1 MKRYFR
7 GIALLICVVLLYT
20 FVPMA
25 VYATPTDEE
34 LKEQKEAIDQ
44 SKQEL
49 DSAKEEKEEMQDAIT
64 GLENEKEELEEAKN
78 DLSEYVVQLD
88 GQLITL
94 QDKLA
99 QLEMKIAEKQI
110 EVDQINEQLR
120 VAQETEAN
128 QYASMKM
135 RIKFMYE
142 KGDQSYMSMLFSAQ
156 NFSDMLNKAEYVE
169 EISRYDRQMLLEYQQ
184 TKEAI
189 TMLKDQ
195 LETEKATLA
204 TAKEEALAK
213 EGEMENLIEQKN
225 NQILSYETDINNKE
239 SAIKEYE
246 AYIAEQNATIAAL
259 EQEIA
264 RAEADLR
271 EKDVSGNYIDP
282 LPETP
287 TYSGG
292 GFCWPAPAYTRISD
306 DYGYRIHP
314 ILKVQQFHN
323 GIDMAAPGGS
333 PILAASGGT
342 VIAASYSG
350 TMGNYVMINH
360 GGGLYTIY
368 MHASSLHVS
377 AGQTVSKGQQ
387 IGTVGTTGRSTGNH
401 LHFSVRLNGSYVN
414 PWNYL

>member
-1 MKRYFR
+1 MKKYLKGLAVF
-7 GIALLICVVLLYT
+7 LCVVLLST
-20 FVPMA
+20 GMPVS
-25 VYATPTDEE
+25 VYATTDDE

-44 SKQEL
+44 SKEEL
-49 DSAKEEKEEMQDAIT
+49 GEAKEEKEAMQDTIT
-64 GLENEKEELEEAKN
+64 GLENEKEELQEAKD

-88 GQLITL
+88 GQLVSL
-94 QDKLA
+94 QGKL
-99 QLEMKIAEKQI
+99 LELEIKIAEKQV

-142 KGDQSYMSMLFSAQ
+142 KGDQSYMSMLFNAQ

-169 EISRYDRQMLLEYQQ
+169 EISRYDRKMLEQYQQ

-189 TMLKDQ
+189 SLLKDQ
-195 LETEKATLA
+195 LEIEKAALA
-204 TAKEEALAK
+204 EAKEEALAK
-213 EGEMENLIEQKN
+213 EGEMEDLIDAKN
-225 NQILSYETDINNKE
+225 NQILEYESDINNKE
-239 SAIKEYE
+239 KVIAEYE
-246 AYIAEQNATIAAL
+246 AELAAQTATIASL
-259 EQEIA
+259 EKQIA
-264 RAEADLR
+264 AAEADLR

-282 LPETP
+282 LPSTP
-287 TYSGG
+287 TYGGG
-292 GFCWPAPAYTRISD
+292 GFCWPAPSYVRISD

-314 ILKVQQFHN
+314 ILNVQQFHS

-333 PILAASGGT
+333 PILAATDG
-342 VIAASYSG
+342 VVVAATYNA

-360 GGGLYTIY
+360 GNGLYTIY
-368 MHASSLHVS
+368 MHASALYVS
-377 AGQTVSKGQQ
+377 AGQTVSKGQS
-387 IGTVGTTGRSTGNH
+387 IAAVGTTGRSTGNH